1 MTHNPPKQT
10 YFKLQLLLGAGT
22 RVIHFLHSLLISTA
36 QAVGLLRWQGH
47 CGEAEGKG
55 RKIEIRVAVPC
66 PQAKSAGLLLPC
78 LLAVFHVL

>member
-10 YFKLQLLLGAGT
+10 YFKLQLLLRAGT
-22 RVIHFLHSLLISTA
+22 RVIHFLHSLLISAA
-36 QAVGLLRWQGH
+36 QAVGLLGRQGH

-55 RKIEIRVAVPC
+55 RKIKIRVAMPC
-66 PQAKSAGLLLPC
+66 PQAKSAGPLLAC